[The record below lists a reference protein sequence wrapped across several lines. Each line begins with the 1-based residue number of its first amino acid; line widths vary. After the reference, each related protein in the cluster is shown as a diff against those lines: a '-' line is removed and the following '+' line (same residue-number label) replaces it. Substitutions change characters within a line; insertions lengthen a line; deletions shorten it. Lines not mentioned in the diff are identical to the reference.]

1 MCRAGRGSLGSPRTN
16 AATPVS
22 MRGGWTPVPAVP
34 LSELSGSCPRA
45 RDPLQSSFALTPARS
60 LSGAGLLPGFRSS
73 SRHHRVRPLARGHPK
88 PSIRSVRRCSQP
100 LDGFLRAPA
109 LRACFIPQPRPGHF
123 ARSGALLLRAAAAS
137 SSEASCPLAV
147 VRRAA
152 LQNKFWSPRSGALG
166 FEALVHTELAPRR
179 VGR

>member
-1 MCRAGRGSLGSPRTN
+1 
-16 AATPVS
+16 

-73 SRHHRVRPLARGHPK
+73 SRHHRVRPLARGHSK

-100 LDGFLRAPA
+100 LDGFLRHRLCGPVSSRSRVQDICSFRGSPS
-109 LRACFIPQPRPGHF
+109 LRSRCFLIGSELPPCRCSPG
-123 ARSGALLLRAAAAS
+123 RSP
-137 SSEASCPLAV
+137 EQV
-147 VRRAA
+147 
-152 LQNKFWSPRSGALG
+152 WSPRSGALG
-166 FEALVHTELAPRR
+166 FEAFVRAELAPRR
-179 VGR
+179 VGS